1 MQINKFKATLSAN
14 IPHIACVFRELKKN
28 YQELLLKHHPDKNGG
43 QESETFIAV
52 NEAWRVLG
60 NQELRAVY
68 DAEQSNSQL
77 ERSQDTAIWNTF
89 SLNDLVSDDGMLGMM
104 CSVEGKYQVE
114 EEVVRELKLEG
125 EEEVLVDCD
134 TCSLNIILLLSS

>member
-1 MQINKFKATLSAN
+1 MSLYTLLNCSNQAT
-14 IPHIACVFRELKKN
+14 VRELKKN

-89 SLNDLVSDDGMLGMM
+89 SLNDLVSDDGMLGVM
-104 CSVEGKYQVE
+104 CRCGGNT
-114 EEVVRELKLEG
+114 RWRRRW
-125 EEEVLVDCD
+125 
-134 TCSLNIILLLSS
+134 

>member
-1 MQINKFKATLSAN
+1 LLTSPLIDNG
-14 IPHIACVFRELKKN
+14 CRELKKN

-52 NEAWRVLG
+52 KEAWRVLG
-60 NQELRAVY
+60 SEELRAVY

-77 ERSQDTAIWNTF
+77 ESSQDSAIWNTF
-89 SLNDLVSDDGMLGMM
+89 SLGDLVNDDGMLGVT
-104 CSVEGKYQVE
+104 CRCGGQYQVE
-114 EEVVRELKLEG
+114 EEEVKELQLEG
-125 EEEVLVDCD
+125 DEEVLVDCD

>member
-89 SLNDLVSDDGMLGMM
+89 SLNDLGCDDGMLGVM
-104 CSVEGKYQVE
+104 CRCGGQYQVE
-114 EEVVRELKLEG
+114 EEVVRELRLEG

>member
-1 MQINKFKATLSAN
+1 MSLYTLLNCSNQATL
-14 IPHIACVFRELKKN
+14 RELKKN

-52 NEAWRVLG
+52 KEAWRVLG
-60 NQELRAVY
+60 SEELRAVY

-77 ERSQDTAIWNTF
+77 ESSQDSAIWNTF
-89 SLNDLVSDDGMLGMM
+89 SLGDLVSDDGMLGVT
-104 CSVEGKYQVE
+104 CRCGGQYQVE
-114 EEVVRELKLEG
+114 EEEVKELQLEG
-125 EEEVLVDCD
+125 DEEVLVDCD

>member
-1 MQINKFKATLSAN
+1 M
-14 IPHIACVFRELKKN
+14 
-28 YQELLLKHHPDKNGG
+28 KHHPDKNGG

-89 SLNDLVSDDGMLGMM
+89 SLNDLVSDDGMLGVM
-104 CSVEGKYQVE
+104 CRCGGQYQVE
-114 EEVVRELKLEG
+114 EEVVRELRLEG